1 MGTRYQRGS
10 RYREPVRVLQVFKDY
25 YPPTRGGI
33 EQHINDLVHS
43 MPSVE
48 FEVLTSSRSRRLVV
62 DDDEGV
68 RVTRAPE
75 FARPTSTPITPAWRR
90 LLRDPRFDV
99 IHFHSP
105 NPFGELMMLS
115 TSTPPVV
122 VTYHADIVGRRLT
135 LPFFRPFQKMFLNSA
150 RTIIVSNPRLAEAAS
165 LARLSKRVRVIPFGI
180 DASKWEQRPPQA
192 DELRDIHRPPLVL
205 FVGRLAYYKGLD
217 ILIDAMEDVDATAVI
232 VGTGPERSNLE
243 TRAASRRG
251 RVLFT
256 GEVPDQVRK
265 AYLHAADV
273 FVLPSTSKAE
283 TFGISALEAMASGTP
298 VITTEVG
305 TGTSWVNED
314 GLTGKV
320 VRPSDPAA
328 LGGAIKEILLDETRA
343 REMGAKASER
353 VRTAFSKTTMLT
365 DLESVYASALKG

>member
-1 MGTRYQRGS
+1 
-10 RYREPVRVLQVFKDY
+10 
-25 YPPTRGGI
+25 
-33 EQHINDLVHS
+33 
-43 MPSVE
+43 
-48 FEVLTSSRSRRLVV
+48 
-62 DDDEGV
+62 
-68 RVTRAPE
+68 
-75 FARPTSTPITPAWRR
+75 
-90 LLRDPRFDV
+90 
-99 IHFHSP
+99 
-105 NPFGELMMLS
+105 
-115 TSTPPVV
+115 
-122 VTYHADIVGRRLT
+122 
-135 LPFFRPFQKMFLNSA
+135 
-150 RTIIVSNPRLAEAAS
+150 
-165 LARLSKRVRVIPFGI
+165 
-180 DASKWEQRPPQA
+180 
-192 DELRDIHRPPLVL
+192 
-205 FVGRLAYYKGLD
+205 
-217 ILIDAMEDVDATAVI
+217 MEDVDATAVI

-243 TRAASRRG
+243 ARAASRRG

-343 REMGAKASER
+343 REMGARASER
-353 VRTAFSKTTMLT
+353 VRTVYSKTTMLT